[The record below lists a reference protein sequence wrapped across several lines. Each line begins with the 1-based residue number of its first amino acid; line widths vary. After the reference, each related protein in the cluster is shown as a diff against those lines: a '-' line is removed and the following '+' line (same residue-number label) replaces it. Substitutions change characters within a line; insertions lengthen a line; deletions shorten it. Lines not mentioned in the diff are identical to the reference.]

1 MYQRL
6 APLLP
11 LSLVLL
17 LSACAVQPEREE
29 RIAVSEGFQLDFA
42 QLVTGM
48 NDEVMKAQAE
58 PIEPSEQ
65 QLRELADE
73 QSYELPPFADSILER
88 GFTLIG
94 TPYRYGGQSI
104 KSGFDC
110 SGFVGYL
117 FSKEA
122 GIELPRSTREMISLD
137 APKIKRS
144 ELEPGDLVFFNNRG
158 RGRVSHAGIYIGDNQ
173 FIHSSSSRSG
183 GVRVDSLDDA
193 YWRASFMQAKR
204 VLALA
209 SASSDIPSRN

>member
-1 MYQRL
+1 MPQRL
-6 APLLP
+6 LRLLP
-11 LSLVLL
+11 VSLVLL
-17 LSACAVQPEREE
+17 LSACAGQPQQESVR
-29 RIAVSEGFQLDFA
+29 VSEDFQLNFE

-48 NDEVMKAQAE
+48 NKAAEDAQAQSD
-58 PIEPSEQ
+58 EPSEQ
-65 QLRELADE
+65 ELRDLADE
-73 QSYELPPFADSILER
+73 QGYELPPLADSILER
-88 GFTLIG
+88 GFTLVG

-104 KSGFDC
+104 KTGFDC

-117 FSKEA
+117 FRKEA
-122 GIELPRSTREMISLD
+122 GIELPRSTREMISLN

-158 RGRVSHAGIYIGDNQ
+158 RGRVSHAGIYIGDDQ

-209 SASSDIPSRN
+209 SVASEATSRN

>member
-1 MYQRL
+1 MPQRFL
-6 APLLP
+6 RLLP
-11 LSLVLL
+11 VSLVLL
-17 LSACAVQPEREE
+17 LSACAGQPQQQESVR
-29 RIAVSEGFQLDFA
+29 VSEDFQLNFE

-48 NDEVMKAQAE
+48 NKAAEDAQAQSD
-58 PIEPSEQ
+58 EPSELE
-65 QLRELADE
+65 LRELADE
-73 QSYELPPFADSILER
+73 QSYELPPLADSILER
-88 GFTLIG
+88 GFTLVG

-104 KSGFDC
+104 KTGFDC

-117 FSKEA
+117 FRKEA
-122 GIELPRSTREMISLD
+122 GIELPRSTREMISLN

-158 RGRVSHAGIYIGDNQ
+158 RGRVSHAGIYIGDDQ

-209 SASSDIPSRN
+209 SVASEATSRN

>member
-1 MYQRL
+1 MHHRF

-11 LSLVLL
+11 LSFVLL
-17 LSACAVQPEREE
+17 LSACAGQPEQHE
-29 RIAVSEGFQLDFA
+29 RISASDDFQFHYS
-42 QLVTGM
+42 QLATGM
-48 NDEVMKAQAE
+48 NDAAQEAQAE
-58 PIEPSEQ
+58 ASEPSEQ

-73 QSYELPPFADSILER
+73 QSYELPPLADSILER
-88 GFTLIG
+88 GFTLVG
-94 TPYRYGGQSI
+94 TPYRYGGSSI
-104 KSGFDC
+104 RTGFDC

-158 RGRVSHAGIYIGDNQ
+158 RGRVSHAGIYIGDDQ

-209 SASSDIPSRN
+209 SVASDTPSRH